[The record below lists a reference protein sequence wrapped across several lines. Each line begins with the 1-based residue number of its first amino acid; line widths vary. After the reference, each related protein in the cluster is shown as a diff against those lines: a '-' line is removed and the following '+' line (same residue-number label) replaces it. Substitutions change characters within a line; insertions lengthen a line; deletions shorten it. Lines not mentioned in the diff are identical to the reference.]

1 MKKLTLLFFSVILV
15 SSLGSPAIS
24 HSAFAIHLKNGGR
37 IVTYGYWEEKNE
49 WRFFIP
55 GGVMGIQKNFVR
67 KIEKSDDAVVGA
79 YQAKTPATEPEK
91 EAEPKTEAI
100 LPPPRPGE
108 KIDLKAY
115 QDKMAG
121 LKAELNKTLTRIKK
135 ANADKDTIA
144 KDEATEDNRRISAE
158 MWALTDE
165 LKAKNNGQ
173 LPADWW
179 AGVGQ
184 E

>member
-1 MKKLTLLFFSVILV
+1 MKKLTLLLLFIIF
-15 SSLGSPAIS
+15 SSLGLPAIS

-37 IVTYGYWEEKNE
+37 IVTSGYWEEKNE

-55 GGVMGIQKNFVR
+55 GGVMGIQRNFVS
-67 KIEKSDDAVVGA
+67 KIEKSDDSVIGI
-79 YQAKTPATEPEK
+79 YETRMPEK
-91 EAEPKTEAI
+91 QPEKDAESKAAEI

-115 QDKMAG
+115 QDKMATF
-121 LKAELNKTLTRIKK
+121 KAELNKTLTRMKK

-144 KDEATEDNRRISAE
+144 KDEATADNRRISAE